1 VAPGA
6 RGKRSS
12 WIGPAALGVL
22 AAALVGGTIVGAVD
36 GRRTYEISNVR
47 LTTVEAFQGSAPAW
61 GVMFDAEWSAF
72 GDPPTQVQPCTVRLI
87 AADGTVLRERGFG
100 LHVGRSDRDVS
111 PPFGFPVSALPGDPD
126 RAEVV
131 CSRRG

>member
-1 VAPGA
+1 VAPDAG
-6 RGKRSS
+6 GKRRS
-12 WIGPAALGVL
+12 WIGPAALGIL

-47 LTTVEAFQGSAPAW
+47 LALSSGDPEGIPAW
-61 GVMFDAEWSAF
+61 RVTFDVEWSAF
-72 GDPPTQVQPCTVRLI
+72 GDPPIQVQPCTVRLT
-87 AADGTVLRERGFG
+87 ATDGSVLRERGFG
-100 LHVGRSDRDVS
+100 LHVGRSERDVS
-111 PPFGFPVSALPGDPD
+111 PPFDFPVSGRDPD